1 MDRGNPRAEPR
12 VKNELRKQQ
21 YKTVTLSDYNHLAH
35 VIVFWPIK
43 NLYVTVSLLLCY
55 FVFEGN
61 FQVQAP
67 MGLYSEGRF
76 NGGFFCFCVTSLG
89 GLYMEG
95 PIFGILRYL
104 GGLLFFCIIH
114 HRIIDNGAQLWKKLT
129 KNSS

>member
-21 YKTVTLSDYNHLAH
+21 YKTVTLSDCNHLAH

-76 NGGFFCFCVTSLG
+76 NGGFFAFALRVWGAYTWR
-89 GLYMEG
+89 GLFSEFYDIWEV
-95 PIFGILRYL
+95 
-104 GGLLFFCIIH
+104 FFFSVLYIIE
-114 HRIIDNGAQLWKKLT
+114 
-129 KNSS
+129 SSITVHNYGRN